1 MEKVSVIIPV
11 YNSEKYLKS
20 CIESIRKQTY
30 TDLEIILVDDGS
42 TDKSGKICDEY
53 MKMDT
58 RIVAI
63 HQENQGVSTAR
74 NNGLKAA
81 TGKYVRFIDSD
92 DYIGA
97 DNIKN
102 MVSAIIEN
110 GSDLAVQNLT
120 FSYKNRRSDKLYL
133 KSKSPCVGIDEYL
146 EEMIWGFGITQTNA
160 LYSSSCNKMYR
171 LDLIKNKNIIFNK
184 NMLFNEDSM
193 FNIEYLSMAEKICIT
208 SDSYYYRKD
217 VSHSITSKY
226 YNPIVYTKIY
236 NKIYKSLIVLF
247 KSRNSYEKNKD
258 KFYDF
263 YCRVIKLDCRNICD
277 NREIKLRQKIKYLMK
292 LRDSILISTKIND
305 KAKNNILVYL
315 IEKKS
320 YLSIII
326 IFKILKI
333 RIILN
338 KYRNI
343 LIHV

>member
-120 FSYKNRRSDKLYL
+120 FSYKNRRSD
-133 KSKSPCVGIDEYL
+133 
-146 EEMIWGFGITQTNA
+146 
-160 LYSSSCNKMYR
+160 
-171 LDLIKNKNIIFNK
+171 
-184 NMLFNEDSM
+184 
-193 FNIEYLSMAEKICIT
+193 
-208 SDSYYYRKD
+208 
-217 VSHSITSKY
+217 
-226 YNPIVYTKIY
+226 
-236 NKIYKSLIVLF
+236 
-247 KSRNSYEKNKD
+247 
-258 KFYDF
+258 
-263 YCRVIKLDCRNICD
+263 
-277 NREIKLRQKIKYLMK
+277 
-292 LRDSILISTKIND
+292 
-305 KAKNNILVYL
+305 
-315 IEKKS
+315 
-320 YLSIII
+320 
-326 IFKILKI
+326 
-333 RIILN
+333 
-338 KYRNI
+338 
-343 LIHV
+343 